1 MDRTSQL
8 VVFALDDQRYALR
21 LSAVDRVARMAHV
34 TALPKAP
41 DIVTGVVNVQ
51 GRIIPVVNM
60 RRRFGLPER
69 PAPSLTDRLV
79 LAHTTR
85 RPVALVADAV
95 SGVLE
100 YPAEEIVETE
110 RIVPDVGYIEGVA
123 KLKDGLI
130 LIHNLD
136 QFLSLE
142 EEGQLEQAL
151 SPA

>member
-21 LSAVDRVARMAHV
+21 LSAVDRVVRMAHV

-41 DIVTGVVNVQ
+41 DIVTGIINVQ
-51 GRIIPVVNM
+51 GRIVPVINV

-79 LAHTTR
+79 FAHTTR
-85 RPVALVADAV
+85 RPVALVADTVA
-95 SGVLE
+95 GVLE
-100 YPAEEIVETE
+100 YPEEEIVEME
-110 RIVPDVGYIEGVA
+110 RVIPDAGYIEGIA

-130 LIHNLD
+130 LIHDLD
-136 QFLSLE
+136 GFLSLD
-142 EEGQLEQAL
+142 EEGQLDRAL

>member
-21 LSAVDRVARMAHV
+21 LSAVDRVARMVHV

-110 RIVPDVGYIEGVA
+110 RIVPNVGYIEGVA

>member
-8 VVFALDDQRYALR
+8 VVFALDDQHYALR
-21 LSAVDRVARMAHV
+21 LSAVDRVARMVHV

-41 DIVTGVVNVQ
+41 DIVTGIVNVQ
-51 GRIIPVVNM
+51 GRIVPVVNV

-69 PAPSLTDRLV
+69 PAPFLTDRLV
-79 LAHTTR
+79 FAHTTR

-100 YPAEEIVETE
+100 YPAEEIVETGS
-110 RIVPDVGYIEGVA
+110 VFPGTGYVEGVA

-130 LIHNLD
+130 LIHDLD
-136 QFLSLE
+136 GFLSLD
-142 EEGQLEQAL
+142 EEGQLDRAL